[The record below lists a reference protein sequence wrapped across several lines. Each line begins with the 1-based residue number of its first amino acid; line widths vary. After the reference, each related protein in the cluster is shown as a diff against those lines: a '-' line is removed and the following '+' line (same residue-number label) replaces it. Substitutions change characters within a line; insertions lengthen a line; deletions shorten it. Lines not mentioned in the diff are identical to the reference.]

1 MRDQYDYVIVGA
13 GSSGCVLASR
23 LSENCRNSVL
33 VLESGPE
40 DRNML
45 LTMPV
50 GIGKLMRSK
59 KGKNFLSL
67 YEISPGENRPSN
79 FWLKGRTIGGSSSIN
94 GMVYMR
100 GLPSDYD
107 RWEALGCDGWG
118 WSAIGRAYREL
129 ENHELGANEWR
140 GDSGPLRIS
149 MSSLNE
155 LGRATLAAA
164 VASGTP
170 ALDDI
175 NDVNVAV
182 DGGVGRQPATIWHG
196 RRFSAARAFLDVA
209 RRRANVHV
217 APNSTALD
225 IAFDGRRAKGVRL
238 ISGDGGVRTVI
249 AARDLILSAGA
260 IESPLLLQRSG
271 IGPASL
277 LSQHGIEV
285 RVHAPE
291 VGSNLQDHRT
301 VKIEF
306 AVKRGSRNSQLRG
319 VGLALSALGYALAGR
334 GALSTCIWELGG
346 LVKTLPN
353 LAEPDCQIGVS
364 FFTHDREGVCR
375 QPGMGLYGYVL
386 RPESRGTVSIGS
398 ADPAV
403 PPRVIANFLADEYD
417 RQHTVS
423 LFRYMRRIAGRPELA
438 PSIMSE
444 TIPGPNVTSD
454 DDLIETSF
462 AQGACAMHICG
473 TCRMGADPTS
483 VVDSDLRVRGVGGLR
498 VVDTSVMPRLVS
510 GNANGPAMAL
520 AWHAAERILRS

>member
-1 MRDQYDYVIVGA
+1 VRDAYDYVIVGA

-23 LSENCRNSVL
+23 LSDNHRNSVL

-45 LTMPV
+45 LAMPV
-50 GIGKLMRSK
+50 GIGKLMRSEA
-59 KGKNFLSL
+59 GKSYLSF
-67 YEISPGENRPSN
+67 YEVSPGENRPPN

-100 GLPSDYD
+100 GMPSDYE
-107 RWEALGCDGWG
+107 RWKALGCEGWG

-129 ENHELGANEWR
+129 ENHELGANAWR
-140 GDSGPLRIS
+140 GDGGPLRIS

-170 ALDDI
+170 AVDDI
-175 NDVNVAV
+175 NDIDVAV
-182 DGGVGRQPATIWHG
+182 DGGIGPQPATIWRG
-196 RRFSAARAFLDVA
+196 RRVSASRAFLDVA
-209 RRRANVHV
+209 RRRANVDV
-217 APNSTALD
+217 APNTTALA
-225 IAFDGRRAKGVRL
+225 IAFDGRQAKGVRL
-238 ISGDGGVRTVI
+238 ISADGRVRTVM
-249 AARDLILSAGA
+249 ATRDVILSAGA

-277 LSQHGIEV
+277 LRQHGIEV
-285 RVHAPE
+285 QVHAPE
-291 VGSNLQDHRT
+291 VGCNLQDHRT
-301 VKIEF
+301 VKVEF

-319 VGLALSALGYALAGR
+319 VGLALSALSYTLAGR

-353 LAEPDCQIGVS
+353 LAEPDCQIGVT
-364 FFTHDREGVCR
+364 FFTHDRKGVCP
-375 QPGMGLYGYVL
+375 QPGIALYGYVL

-398 ADPAV
+398 ADPTV
-403 PPRVIANFLADEYD
+403 PPRITANFLAEEYD
-417 RQHTVS
+417 RIHTVS
-423 LFRYMRRIAGRPELA
+423 LFRYIRRIAGQPELA

-473 TCRMGADPTS
+473 TCRMGTDPTS

-510 GNANGPAMAL
+510 GNTNGPAMAL
-520 AWHAAERILRS
+520 AWHAAERILR